1 MEERHYLISDAAKM
15 VAVEAH
21 VLRYWE
27 EELDLPIARTEL
39 GHRYYTRENIEI
51 FKNVKRLKE
60 EGLQL
65 KAIRVLL
72 QETAKLEGDKP
83 QWKLQYDYDH
93 IQIRKDEDETV
104 REAQD
109 DSVEE
114 AEPAAEAV
122 QEKEQPWNNPGQTVT
137 QESETAAL
145 IAMRTN
151 AERLQLFKELVE
163 DVVEKV
169 VKDNNDE
176 LQKRIEESIAKE
188 TDYLLHMQERREEER
203 FRKLDEVIRTHQK
216 NSRYVAAAKEK
227 SRFFRLFGK

>member
-27 EELDLPIARTEL
+27 EELELPIARTEL

-65 KAIRVLL
+65 KAIKVLL
-72 QETAKLEGDKP
+72 QETEKLEGVKK
-83 QWKLQYDYDH
+83 QWTLQYD
-93 IQIRKDEDETV
+93 ETQN
-104 REAQD
+104 RE
-109 DSVEE
+109 EE
-114 AEPAAEAV
+114 AACGE
-122 QEKEQPWNNPGQTVT
+122 QEQSVT
-137 QESETAAL
+137 HETQTAAL
-145 IAMRTN
+145 AVMQNN
-151 AERLQLFKELVE
+151 AEKLQLFKELVE
-163 DVVEKV
+163 GVVEKV

-188 TDYLLHMQERREEER
+188 TDYLLHMQEQREEER
-203 FRKLDEVIRTHQK
+203 FRKLDEAIRTHQK

-227 SRFFRLFGK
+227 SRLFRWFGKQI

>member
-39 GHRYYTRENIEI
+39 GHRYYTRENIDV
-51 FKNVKRLKE
+51 FKSVKRLKE

-72 QETAKLEGDKP
+72 QETAKLEGDQKE
-83 QWKLQYDYDH
+83 WKLQYDR
-93 IQIRKDEDETV
+93 IQTKEVEGISGKKEQDVLPEEEEIKSAVEETEQ
-104 REAQD
+104 RQD
-109 DSVEE
+109 DPGSS
-114 AEPAAEAV
+114 AELV
-122 QEKEQPWNNPGQTVT
+122 
-137 QESETAAL
+137 
-145 IAMRTN
+145 AMQTN
-151 AERLQLFKELVE
+151 AQRLQLFKELVE

-169 VKDNNDE
+169 VKENNDE

-188 TDYLLHMQERREEER
+188 TDYLLHMQEQREEER
-203 FRKLDEVIRTHQK
+203 FRKLDEANRTHQK

-227 SRFFRLFGK
+227 GRFFRWFGK

>member
-39 GHRYYTRENIEI
+39 GHRYYTRENIDV

-72 QETAKLEGDKP
+72 QETAKLEGDRRER
-83 QWKLQYDYDH
+83 KLQYDR
-93 IQIRKDEDETV
+93 IQTKKEEEVSGKKERDGTPEEEETK
-104 REAQD
+104 
-109 DSVEE
+109 
-114 AEPAAEAV
+114 AAAR
-122 QEKEQPWNNPGQTVT
+122 EKEQPAELVVMQ
-137 QESETAAL
+137 
-145 IAMRTN
+145 TN
-151 AERLQLFKELVE
+151 AQRLQLFKELVE

-169 VKDNNDE
+169 VKGNNDE
-176 LQKRIEESIAKE
+176 IQKRIEESIAKE
-188 TDYLLHMQERREEER
+188 TDYLLHMQEQREEER
-203 FRKLDEVIRTHQK
+203 FRKLDEAIRTHQK

-227 SRFFRLFGK
+227 GRFFRWFGK